1 MPDMQLDDVTI
12 HYEEV
17 GSGSLAYVFSPGL
30 GGDGQ
35 SFVEHF
41 PFWQRHFPRVLS
53 WDNRGAGRSS
63 QANRYNLPLC
73 AGDLARLLDGLGVEK
88 AVVHGVSWGG
98 VVAQQF
104 ALDHLEKCAAIIL
117 DSTSSEVNVAA
128 SENWYNRGEVARR
141 GVEAQIGEF
150 RPAFQGHASSAQA
163 TQEQGVQVRPEHV
176 DSYVANARAIAGLR
190 EHPLHPQ
197 AQAHHVPGVG
207 GGGRPG
213 HYGRGRRVGDTGS
226 KPAQRQAGDIPGRR
240 ARGLPS
246 QAGRVQ
252 GAGAGLL
259 PEPQYHIAAKPH
271 AARVHYDL
279 LQMALRVLGHS

>member
-17 GSGSLAYVFSPGL
+17 GGGSLAYVFCPGL

-41 PFWQRHFPRVLS
+41 PFWQRHFPRALS

-73 AGDLARLLDGLGVEK
+73 AGDLAGLLDGLGIEK
-88 AVVHGVSWGG
+88 AVIHGVSWGG

-104 ALDHLEKCAAIIL
+104 ALDHLERCAAIIL

-163 TQEQGVQVRPEHV
+163 TQEQGVQVRPEHI

-190 EHPLHPQ
+190 EHPFTPRLRHITCP
-197 AQAHHVPGVG
+197 ALVVAG
-207 GGGRPG
+207 GQ
-213 HYGRGRRVGDTGS
+213 DTT
-226 KPAQRQAGDIPGRR
+226 
-240 ARGLPS
+240 
-246 QAGRVQ
+246 
-252 GAGAGLL
+252 AGAGGSVILARNL
-259 PEPQYHIAAKPH
+259 PN
-271 AARVHYDL
+271 ARLEIFQDAGHGVFRHKRDEFREL
-279 LQMALRVLGHS
+279 ALDFCRSHNII